1 MWGDTYALRD
11 IGIFKITRDDKGGG
25 ELTNQLHDFLRD
37 ISVGINFLHII

>member
-11 IGIFKITRDDKGGG
+11 IGIFKITRDDKGG

-37 ISVGINFLHII
+37 ISVGVNLLHII